1 MHSPRHAIG
10 PQCIL
15 KELKLLRFL
24 CIHLAATACFFC
36 FVAAISECP
45 IKPQFGPQKSRESGA
60 AMWPHSKPSPQAR
73 KGRVFRIKIKRVIC
87 AELRLVTFA
96 RYHCT

>member
-1 MHSPRHAIG
+1 
-10 PQCIL
+10 
-15 KELKLLRFL
+15 
-24 CIHLAATACFFC
+24 
-36 FVAAISECP
+36 
-45 IKPQFGPQKSRESGA
+45 
-60 AMWPHSKPSPQAR
+60 MWPHSKPSPQAR